1 VDLPLYVSE
10 AEREAHAVRHGVP
23 HVAPAWFRASTRAAE
38 TVVHEIGR
46 RAPTL
51 DRLVLPSS
59 FESGPILV
67 ISRLV
72 LLRPHDA
79 ATTFD
84 GWRPTVDCVASAGGG
99 QLALGAALEGL
110 RPPRLRALVARLV
123 LPRSAVTLPVELE
136 LMTWDAFHTILS
148 LRLRGRVRR
157 MVSRR
162 PRYFAAGHAALDD
175 IRDELEGRAA
185 AERVR
190 SE

>member
-1 VDLPLYVSE
+1 MDLPLYVSE
-10 AEREAHAVRHGVP
+10 AEREADGGP
-23 HVAPAWFRASTRAAE
+23 HVVPAWFRASTHAVEA
-38 TVVHEIGR
+38 VVHEIGR
-46 RAPTL
+46 RTPTL
-51 DRLVLPSS
+51 DRLVVPTS

-72 LLRPHDA
+72 LLCPHDA
-79 ATTFD
+79 ATAFD
-84 GWRPTVDCVASAGGG
+84 RWRPTVDCVEPEGGG
-99 QLALGAALEGL
+99 QLTLGAAIEGL

-136 LMTWDAFHTILS
+136 LMKWDAFHTILS

-175 IRDELEGRAA
+175 IRDRLEGRAT
-185 AERVR
+185 AE
-190 SE
+190 

>member
-1 VDLPLYVSE
+1 MDLPLYVSE
-10 AEREAHAVRHGVP
+10 TEREPEALHQVP
-23 HVAPAWFRASTRAAE
+23 TWFRASTHVVE

-51 DRLVLPSS
+51 DRLVLPTS

-79 ATTFD
+79 ETAFD
-84 GWRPTVDCVASAGGG
+84 GWRSTVDCVEPAGGG
-99 QLALGAALEGL
+99 QLTLGAPLDGL

-123 LPRSAVTLPVELE
+123 LPRPAVTLPVELE
-136 LMTWDAFHTILS
+136 LMKWDAFHTILS

-175 IRDELEGRAA
+175 IRDQLEGRAA
-185 AERVR
+185 AESAR